1 MRVKHT
7 MRRLDATRMHRLPR
21 ELAFAIRQH
30 VTERVHLQRRLHGA
44 ARSAVCQHTT
54 TAAGTS
60 GGAGGRG
67 TSVRRLPRELAF
79 AGPEHVA
86 ERVHVQRRVRRASRR
101 AVRFGGDGGGADEHA
116 SARHRRE
123 MRSGDKSANYC
134 GFTRGSRV

>member
-1 MRVKHT
+1 
-7 MRRLDATRMHRLPR
+7 MHRLPR

-30 VTERVHLQRRLHGA
+30 VTERVHLQRRLHRAG
-44 ARSAVCQHTT
+44 RRAVCQHTT

-116 SARHRRE
+116 SVRRE
-123 MRSGDKSANYC
+123 MRSGDKSANYG